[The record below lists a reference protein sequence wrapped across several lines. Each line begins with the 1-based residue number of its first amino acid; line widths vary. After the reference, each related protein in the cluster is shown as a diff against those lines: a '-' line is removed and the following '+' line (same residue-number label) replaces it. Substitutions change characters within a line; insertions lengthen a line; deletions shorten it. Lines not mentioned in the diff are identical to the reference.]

1 MLDPEN
7 LLMPQRSKPLFEV
20 LEQIDALWPPAG
32 AEEWDT
38 PGLVV
43 GSPQQA
49 VSSIHLVVDATIE
62 SVGEALDSGADLIVA
77 HHPLLLRGVTSVAES
92 SYKGHLVAE
101 LIRRGAALYA
111 AHTNAD
117 VVPTG
122 TSARLADLLGLSEQ
136 RTLTESSTPGH
147 GLGRSGVLPSPIS
160 LYELAVQIGEILP
173 QTAVGPVVAGDPESI
188 VRSITLCAGAG
199 DSLLAHP
206 VVRSS
211 DVYITSDLRHHPA
224 SEAREQASLGGGPA
238 LINIS
243 HFAAEWLWLEQAA
256 AELKATTGLSVS
268 VSDLNTDPW
277 TFQVQRVG
285 G

>member
-1 MLDPEN
+1 
-7 LLMPQRSKPLFEV
+7 MPQRTKPLSEV
-20 LEQIDALWPPAG
+20 LEQIDSLWPPSG
-32 AEEWDT
+32 AEDWDT

-43 GSPQQA
+43 GSPQQS
-49 VSSIHLVVDATIE
+49 VSSLHLMVDATIE
-62 SVGEALDSGADLIVA
+62 SVREALDSGADLIVA

-92 SYKGHLVAE
+92 TYKGHLVAE

-111 AHTNAD
+111 AHTNAG

-122 TSARLADLLGLSEQ
+122 TSARLADLLGLVEQ
-136 RTLTESSTPGH
+136 STITESLTPGH
-147 GLGRSGVLPSPIS
+147 GLGRSGVLSSPMS
-160 LYELAVQIGEILP
+160 LYELAVRIGEILP
-173 QTAVGPVVAGDPESI
+173 QTAVGPVVAGDPETTI
-188 VRSITLCAGAG
+188 RSVTLCAGAG

-224 SEAREQASLGGGPA
+224 SEAREQAALSGGPA
-238 LINIS
+238 LVNIS

-256 AELKATTGLSVS
+256 DELRAATGLSVS